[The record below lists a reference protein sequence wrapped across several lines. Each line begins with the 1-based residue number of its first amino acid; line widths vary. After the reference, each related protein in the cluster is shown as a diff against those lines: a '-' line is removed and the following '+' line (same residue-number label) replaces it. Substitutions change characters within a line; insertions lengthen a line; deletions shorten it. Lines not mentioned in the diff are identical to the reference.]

1 MTAPGAGFGEGG
13 RDDKADS
20 ATASGAGEQ
29 PDATAPWQPPAAQ
42 PPAEPAPPPAES
54 APQPYPPPS
63 PDYASGYP
71 PAYPPPVAPPPGY
84 EQPPGYGAP
93 SYPPQ
98 PPPYGAPPTYGS
110 PGYPGGYYPTP
121 DYPGYYPTPDYQGG
135 YGAAPPPKA
144 GTNALAIASLI
155 SSFTGLLCC
164 IGSIV
169 AIVLGTI
176 AVRQIKRTGQDGF
189 GLAVAGIVIGIA
201 TLGVTL
207 VFLLFAMHTR

>member
-1 MTAPGAGFGEGG
+1 MTAPGGGFGEGG
-13 RDDKADS
+13 HNDKADS
-20 ATASGAGEQ
+20 PAGGESGEQ
-29 PDATAPWQPPAAQ
+29 PDVTAPWHPPAAPQ
-42 PPAEPAPPPAES
+42 PAES
-54 APQPYPPPS
+54 APPPLYPPPS
-63 PDYASGYP
+63 PDDASGYP
-71 PAYPPPVAPPPGY
+71 PPPYPPPVAPPPGY
-84 EQPPGYGAP
+84 QQPPGYGAP
-93 SYPPQ
+93 AYPP
-98 PPPYGAPPTYGS
+98 PPPSYGGPPTYG
-110 PGYPGGYYPTP
+110 PPAYPGGYYPTP
-121 DYPGYYPTPDYQGG
+121 DYQGGYYPTPDYQGG
-135 YGAAPPPKA
+135 YGTGPPQKA

-169 AIVLGTI
+169 AIVLGAI

>member
-1 MTAPGAGFGEGG
+1 MNTMTAPGGGFGESGH
-13 RDDKADS
+13 DDKADS
-20 ATASGAGEQ
+20 PAGSGAGEQ
-29 PDATAPWQPPAAQ
+29 PDATAPWQPPAA
-42 PPAEPAPPPAES
+42 PLPAES
-54 APQPYPPPS
+54 APPLYPPPS

-71 PAYPPPVAPPPGY
+71 QSYPPPVAPPPGY

-93 SYPPQ
+93 AYPPP
-98 PPPYGAPPTYGS
+98 PPPYGGPPTYG
-110 PGYPGGYYPTP
+110 PPAYPGGYYPTP
-121 DYPGYYPTPDYQGG
+121 DYQGGYYPTPDYQGG
-135 YGAAPPPKA
+135 YGSAPPQKP

-169 AIVLGTI
+169 AIVLGAI